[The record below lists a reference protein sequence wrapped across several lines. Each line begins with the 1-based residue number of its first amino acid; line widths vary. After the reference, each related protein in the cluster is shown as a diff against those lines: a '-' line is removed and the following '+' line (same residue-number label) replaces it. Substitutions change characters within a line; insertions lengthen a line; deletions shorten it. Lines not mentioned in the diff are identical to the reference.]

1 MTAFAHRKG
10 AGSEVLAFTVRPDLW
25 PPGTS
30 VYHRDSCQPALAHHD
45 SREWALWSARR
56 AQAAGLDVPGV
67 AEALVLAD
75 QLQVWTINLDS
86 WVACPE
92 PLP

>member
-1 MTAFAHRKG
+1 MTVFAHRKG
-10 AGSEVLAFTVRPDLW
+10 AGPEVLAYSVRPDLW

-45 SREWALWSARR
+45 SREWALWSVRR

-67 AEALVLAD
+67 AEAMVLAD
-75 QLQVWTINLDS
+75 QLQVWTMLDS